1 MWDQR
6 FAKRLLAEEH
16 QLMSHCVLHRRLN
29 GTSQQ
34 AEMFRLGSPA
44 TAVNPA

>member
-1 MWDQR
+1 
-6 FAKRLLAEEH
+6 
-16 QLMSHCVLHRRLN
+16 MSHCVLHRRLN